1 MKMQACV
8 DETENQG
15 KTLLSD
21 KLRRFM
27 ETSGMYIHIHK
38 HTNPVINICVYTYI
52 LKNVIWN
59 MYLYW

>member
-1 MKMQACV
+1 MEMQACG

-27 ETSGMYIHIHK
+27 ETSGIHTHKHK
-38 HTNPVINICVYTYI
+38 HTNPVINTCVYIYI
-52 LKNVIWN
+52 LKNVI
-59 MYLYW
+59 

>member
-38 HTNPVINICVYTYI
+38 HTNPVINICVYIYI
-52 LKNVIWN
+52 LKNVI
-59 MYLYW
+59 